1 MNILMKKYFFSAFL
15 VLVFIF
21 TASFVATPSVFAD
34 NHSTSSGDLNNPTNN
49 RTSSGTLNQPGS
61 QMQLNVKVDNPIG
74 SVNTVDD
81 LISQIIRLALLVGVP
96 ILVLVFIWIGF
107 MFVKAQGNETKLKEA
122 KQALWWAIVGA
133 FLLLGASVLG
143 EAIRETVDQLK

>member
-1 MNILMKKYFFSAFL
+1 
-15 VLVFIF
+15 
-21 TASFVATPSVFAD
+21 
-34 NHSTSSGDLNNPTNN
+34 
-49 RTSSGTLNQPGS
+49 
-61 QMQLNVKVDNPIG
+61 MQLNVKVDNPIG